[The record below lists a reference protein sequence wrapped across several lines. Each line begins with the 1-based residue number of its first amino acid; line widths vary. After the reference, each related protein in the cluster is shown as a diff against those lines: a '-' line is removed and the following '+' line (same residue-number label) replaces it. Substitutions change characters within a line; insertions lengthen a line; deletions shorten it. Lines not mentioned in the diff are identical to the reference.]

1 MILAKNTDDEHV
13 SVGFFVGGMK
23 KEELEESTTKNI
35 IIGTYSMIEEGAD
48 IPKLDTVIMLT
59 PKSTVEQTVGRIMR
73 QKNKNDPLIIDII
86 DEFSAFTNQSEKRKK
101 FYKKQSYLLEGYK
114 NGNGMKTVKMV
125 DISECVF

>member
-1 MILAKNTDDEHV
+1 
-13 SVGFFVGGMK
+13 
-23 KEELEESTTKNI
+23 
-35 IIGTYSMIEEGAD
+35 
-48 IPKLDTVIMLT
+48 LDTVIMLT